1 LGLSA
6 AESGVL
12 ASMASAQATSE
23 RRENSV
29 MTTSMRLNLDRG
41 RAREGRLM
49 KAGFF
54 ARRQP
59 GEGAGP
65 AL

>member
-1 LGLSA
+1 
-6 AESGVL
+6 
-12 ASMASAQATSE
+12 
-23 RRENSV
+23 
-29 MTTSMRLNLDRG
+29 MTTSMRSNLDRG

>member
-1 LGLSA
+1 LSA
-6 AESGVL
+6 AQSCVL
-12 ASMASAQATSE
+12 GSRASANAQATSE